1 MTTHFEQELAHLS
14 NLIYKMADIVIEAIS
29 KGVTSLKNSDVNVAR
44 EVIDGDTELDALE
57 IEIDNE
63 CIKLLVTRQPAAVHL
78 RLVLSYLKINT
89 DLERMGDLASNI
101 SKETVRLNGKPTL
114 KPLVDIPRMAEIAIN
129 MIKKAFQ
136 AISDKDADLAKKV
149 VQMDNDVDELNMQIY
164 RELFSYMAENPA
176 TISQALGL
184 IMVAKALE
192 RIADHATNIAEKAVY
207 YVEGIDIRHEDQ
219 YLS

>member
-1 MTTHFEQELAHLS
+1 MTTHFEQELTDLS
-14 NLIYKMADIVIEAIS
+14 NLIYKMADISIEAIS
-29 KGVTSLKNSDVNVAR
+29 KAVVSLKNSDIKAAR
-44 EVIDGDTELDALE
+44 EVIDGDSELDALE
-57 IEIDNE
+57 VEIDNE
-63 CIKLLVTRQPAAVHL
+63 CIRLLVTRQPAAVHL

-101 SKETVRLNGKPTL
+101 SKETLKLNGKPPL
-114 KPLVDIPRMAEIAIN
+114 KPLVDIPRMTEIAID

-149 VQMDNDVDELNMQIY
+149 VRMDNEVDELNLQIF

-184 IMVAKALE
+184 IMVAKTLE

-207 YVEGIDIRHEDQ
+207 YIEGIDIRHEE
-219 YLS
+219 